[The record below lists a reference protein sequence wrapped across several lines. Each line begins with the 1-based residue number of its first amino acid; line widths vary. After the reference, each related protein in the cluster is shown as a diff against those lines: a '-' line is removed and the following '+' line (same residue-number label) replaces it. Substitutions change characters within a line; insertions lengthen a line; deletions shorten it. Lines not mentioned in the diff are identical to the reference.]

1 MAILNLR
8 HATTYRY
15 NQAVAFGEH
24 RMMFRPRDSHDLRL
38 VDAKLIV
45 SPPAS
50 VRWHH
55 DLFGNSIAVAAFKDR
70 SDVLSIVSEITV
82 EHYVEVL
89 PVFAIEPYAQRFP
102 FSYASEDLPDL
113 GRTRDRHYPDSGHL
127 VDAWARKFTGAAD
140 GGGEIVTMDLL
151 MRITQAICRELR
163 YERRVAEGTQTPEQT
178 LSLGSGSC
186 RDYALLLME
195 AARTLGLAARFV
207 SGYVY
212 DPNLLG
218 AETAAKPL
226 AGTIVG
232 TGETHA
238 WAQVYLPGA
247 GWVELDPTNGLI
259 GGVNLIRVA
268 VARDPA
274 QAVPLSGTFQ
284 GGPGDFAGLDVSVQV
299 TAQ

>member
-1 MAILNLR
+1 M
-8 HATTYRY
+8 
-15 NQAVAFGEH
+15 
-24 RMMFRPRDSHDLRL
+24 
-38 VDAKLIV
+38 
-45 SPPAS
+45 
-50 VRWHH
+50 
-55 DLFGNSIAVAAFKDR
+55 
-70 SDVLSIVSEITV
+70 
-82 EHYVEVL
+82 
-89 PVFAIEPYAQRFP
+89 
-102 FSYASEDLPDL
+102 PDL
-113 GRTRDRHYPDSGHL
+113 GRTRDRHHPDSRHL
-127 VDAWARKFTGAAD
+127 VDAWARKFTGATD
-140 GGGEIVTMDLL
+140 GGGEILTMDLL
-151 MRITQAICRELR
+151 MRMTQAICRELR

-218 AETAAKPL
+218 TGTAAKPL
-226 AGTIVG
+226 AGTLVG

-274 QAVPLSGTFQ
+274 QAVPLSGDLSGRTRRLRWPRRLGSGYRPIVERIVERIVAQ
-284 GGPGDFAGLDVSVQV
+284 SPGNTSVRGELNGAVAFDFADLGLEKLIVLTGRDLRFSPQL
-299 TAQ
+299 TPK